1 MLKDKSDA
9 KSIFPQFH
17 KMVQTQFQAQIQI
30 FRIDKGGNGIFH
42 QSSCVNTSQQN
53 GVAERKNRHLLEVAR
68 AIMFTNN
75 VPKFFFWE
83 MF

>member
-1 MLKDKSDA
+1 MGEYFNSVLGNYLK
-9 KSIFPQFH
+9 
-17 KMVQTQFQAQIQI
+17 
-30 FRIDKGGNGIFH
+30 GNGIFH
-42 QSSCVNTSQQN
+42 QSSYVNTSQQN
-53 GVAERKNRHLLEVAR
+53 GVAECKNRHLLEVAR